1 MDLEGCA
8 RAIEP
13 RLIRRDGD
21 VLRTLG
27 AFLSLDDRSQLIEAR
42 VVEAGRKQAF
52 YIKIASH
59 AAGGASVR
67 IDPQTRPERSA
78 GVRDLVA
85 NVRADLLRRSPR
97 TRLGATNLVVP
108 SAARSQRGGTE
119 R

>member
-1 MDLEGCA
+1 MDLERFA
-8 RAIEP
+8 RAFEP

-27 AFLSLDDRSQLIEAR
+27 AFLSLDGRALLIEAL

-59 AAGGASVR
+59 GAGGASVR

-85 NVRADLLRRSPR
+85 EVGADLLRRSPQA
-97 TRLGATNLVVP
+97 RLGATNLVVP
-108 SAARSQRGGTE
+108 SAARSQRGGSE